1 MKINF
6 FLPEV
11 YKGIAGGFKVV
22 YQYSNYLASKGHDVR
37 IYYNLKNGENGKHIP
52 KSIAYILKKI
62 MFIGYPKW
70 CKLHENVTQSAVKN
84 YNEQYIR
91 DANISIATS
100 PYTAYSVYQL
110 PKTKGEKFYFIQGYE
125 NWGKTTDD
133 FVRKSYDLGMN
144 NIVISHWLKE
154 IVDKYSSK
162 GDTLIPNGI
171 DLDIF
176 KVKNTIENRNPK
188 SICMLYSTG
197 ETKGC
202 NYGMDIL
209 KKLKQKYVNLKVN
222 LFGSVKP
229 KHLPKWMSFTKNATE
244 LQVAEILNDSA
255 IFMCTSI
262 EEGFG
267 LPGLEAMACGCALAT
282 TNCLGIME
290 YANSKNSL
298 ISKPKDVK
306 AMYKNIDK
314 LLSDKELR
322 IELAKKGNKD
332 AQIWNLETS
341 QEKFEKYLLENI
353 DKEKNFRK
361 K

>member
-1 MKINF
+1 M
-6 FLPEV
+6 
-11 YKGIAGGFKVV
+11 
-22 YQYSNYLASKGHDVR
+22 
-37 IYYNLKNGENGKHIP
+37 
-52 KSIAYILKKI
+52 
-62 MFIGYPKW
+62 
-70 CKLHENVTQSAVKN
+70 
-84 YNEQYIR
+84 
-91 DANISIATS
+91 
-100 PYTAYSVYQL
+100 
-110 PKTKGEKFYFIQGYE
+110 
-125 NWGKTTDD
+125 
-133 FVRKSYDLGMN
+133 
-144 NIVISHWLKE
+144 
-154 IVDKYSSK
+154 
-162 GDTLIPNGI
+162 
-171 DLDIF
+171 
-176 KVKNTIENRNPK
+176 KNTIENRNPK